1 MSTNHTSNYNLSQWE
16 PDDKVLRT
24 DFNADN
30 RAIDAAIKA
39 VDVRVD
45 GKADVSALTKEVNDR
60 TAAVAAVQSALSDL
74 RTTVSQKQNAAS
86 AVKIAAGSYIGDGQ
100 SGSSTP
106 RTLNFSATLGKL
118 PELLIVRALN
128 GNGDGLVL
136 LRDMKTSTMNLSGT
150 IGSGYGVTVTW
161 NASAK
166 TVSWY
171 ADNYRA
177 QFNVADITYYYFAI
191 A

>member
-1 MSTNHTSNYNLSQWE
+1 MSTNHTTNYNLCQWE

-39 VDVRVD
+39 VDIRVD

-74 RTTVSQKQNAAS
+74 RTTVSQKQDAAS
-86 AVKIAAGSYIGDGQ
+86 AVKLATGTYKGDGQ
-100 SGSSTP
+100 SGKANAKKLDFSS
-106 RTLNFSATLGKL
+106 TLGKL
-118 PELLIVRALN
+118 PELLIVRQIN
-128 GNGDGLVL
+128 GNGDGLIL
-136 LRDMKTSTMNLSGT
+136 LRGMTDSNMNLSGSVGT
-150 IGSGYGVTVTW
+150 GYGVTVTW